1 MSRGFLFLALACA
14 AAALSPAAAANPAP
28 RACEG
33 MTSMPSPGAR
43 SRPVGPLD
51 LLRLRDIGYMHLGPG
66 QRLIALS
73 PDKSHAAFVMHR
85 ADPATNR
92 YCVAL
97 IVLELGGAWPPR
109 ILDQGDDLLME
120 AVTMRGM
127 EVEYGL
133 PRPLLPSWSPDGKRI
148 AYLRKA
154 DGLAQI
160 VEVTLANGNSRQL
173 SHSPV
178 GVEQF
183 ARVTAGTG
191 FVYRDRPSRLAAR
204 TAISQE
210 GDKGYLVD
218 DRILPY
224 AGTTPA
230 IRTPLP
236 EELHHVTADGTRIQ
250 LVTADDRARLDAARA
265 NERAASGATQSMPS
279 GWTLAKT
286 QAVPGSYSSPTY
298 MIATRPDG
306 RKLPC
311 NDPACRGSLFADIE
325 GAWESDRPGEFVYL
339 KRDGWG
345 ASQYGLYLWKAGQA
359 PRRLLLT
366 DDLLLGCESL
376 GARLLCARERALR
389 PRHLVTID
397 LRHGA
402 HMQEL
407 FDPNADYLA
416 LAQPHVERLRWRNA
430 HGQESFG
437 DLILPAQPVPGR
449 KLPLVVVQY
458 VSRGFL
464 RGGTGDEYPIP
475 AFVQNGFAVLSFH
488 KPSPLFAVE
497 GNDDTLASILPRLN
511 EDWADRRNIHST
523 LIAGLGL
530 VLTHGDIDAQR
541 IGISGVSDGSTTV
554 QFGLINSPGLFKTAS
569 IGSCC
574 VDPTA
579 MMIYGGSG
587 LARERTAWGYP
598 PVFGPGSQ
606 KWQPLALAHN
616 PPSLMAPLLMQL
628 ADSEFIVAMETLAA
642 YEKAGRPIEA
652 RIFPQEHHL
661 KAQPRH
667 RLALYC
673 RNLRWFGFW
682 LDQPIATAAC
692 PADVE
697 DMKRWTDM
705 KAHAAKSD

>member
-1 MSRGFLFLALACA
+1 MVLRFLFLALGCA
-14 AAALSPAAAANPAP
+14 GAALSSAAAANAAP

-33 MTSMPSPGAR
+33 MLASVPSATA
-43 SRPVGPLD
+43 SRPIDPLD
-51 LLRLRDIGYMHLGPG
+51 LLRLRDIGYMHLSPG

-73 PDKSHAAFVMHR
+73 PDKSQAAFVMHR
-85 ADPATNR
+85 ADPSTNR

-97 IVLELGGAWPPR
+97 MVLDLGRTLQPR
-109 ILDQGDDLLME
+109 LLDMGDDLLME

-133 PRPLLPSWSPDGKRI
+133 PRALRPSWSADGKRI
-148 AYLRKA
+148 AYLRKV

-160 VEVTLANGNSRQL
+160 IEVTLASGQSRQV

-178 GVEQF
+178 GVEHF
-183 ARVTAGTG
+183 AWDAMGAG
-191 FVYRDRPSRLAAR
+191 FVYSDRPSRLAAHA
-204 TAISQE
+204 AIKEE
-210 GDKGYLVD
+210 GERGYLVD

-230 IRTPLP
+230 LRMPLP
-236 EELHHVTADGTRIQ
+236 EVLHHLAADGALSD
-250 LVTADDRARLDAARA
+250 LVSNQDRARLDLMRTRESIAAGGIMA
-265 NERAASGATQSMPS
+265 S

-298 MIATRPDG
+298 LVATRPDG
-306 RKLPC
+306 RPLSC
-311 NDPACRGSLFADIE
+311 VDRACRGSLFADIE
-325 GAWESDRPGEFVYL
+325 GAWETDRPGEFVYL
-339 KRDGWG
+339 RRDGW
-345 ASQYGLYLWKAGQA
+345 ASSQYGLYLWKPGHT

-366 DDLLLGCESL
+366 DDLLVSCESL
-376 GARLLCARERALR
+376 GARMLCLRESALR
-389 PRHLVTID
+389 PRHLVAID
-397 LRHGA
+397 LRHRRGFE
-402 HMQEL
+402 EL
-407 FDPNADYLA
+407 FDPNADYRA
-416 LAQPHVERLRWRNA
+416 LMQPHVERLHWRND
-430 HGQESFG
+430 HGQESFA
-437 DLILPAQPVPGR
+437 DLVLPADRTPGQ
-449 KLPLVVVQY
+449 KLPLVIVQY

-475 AFVQNGFAVLSFH
+475 AFVRNGFAVLSFH

-497 GNDDTLASILPRLN
+497 GNDGKLPSILPILN
-511 EDWADRRNIHST
+511 NDWADRRNIHSSLMT
-523 LIAGLGL
+523 GLDL
-530 VLTHGDIDAQR
+530 LRSRGDIDARR

-554 QFGLINSPGLFKTAS
+554 QFALINSPGVFKAAS

-598 PVFGPGSQ
+598 PVFGPGSE
-606 KWQPLALAHN
+606 KWRPLGLMHN
-616 PPSLMAPLLMQL
+616 APSLMAPLLMQL

-682 LDQPIATAAC
+682 LDRPIAPASC
-692 PADVE
+692 PADAE
-697 DMKRWTDM
+697 SLRRWADM
-705 KAHAAKSD
+705 KARSALSD